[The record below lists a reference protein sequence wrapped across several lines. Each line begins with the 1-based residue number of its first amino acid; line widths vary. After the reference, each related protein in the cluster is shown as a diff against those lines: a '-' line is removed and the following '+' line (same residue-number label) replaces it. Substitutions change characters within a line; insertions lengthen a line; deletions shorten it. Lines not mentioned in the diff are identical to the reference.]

1 MSNEN
6 CGFPGIWMAF
16 THLVWMLAGS
26 AGVNTQSAAALV
38 GDSATALNITEGI
51 AQYAS
56 NLERTNI
63 DVPPFCGSSFLPRR
77 PAQLRA
83 RQRYAAKMSPSNK
96 LMAKVPRCLFSE
108 IPRSGNTFLF
118 RDIRA
123 NGSRFWFWNY
133 ARSVVKYVRPFRRLK
148 CRCRFPD
155 SKIRKSRSAADC
167 RYKRLQTKGKKSGRS
182 VSLYDVCH
190 ESYAARLR
198 AATKTTVSGVTSK
211 KP

>member
-1 MSNEN
+1 MS
-6 CGFPGIWMAF
+6 A
-16 THLVWMLAGS
+16 
-26 AGVNTQSAAALV
+26 
-38 GDSATALNITEGI
+38 
-51 AQYAS
+51 
-56 NLERTNI
+56 
-63 DVPPFCGSSFLPRR
+63 
-77 PAQLRA
+77 
-83 RQRYAAKMSPSNK
+83 SNK
-96 LMAKVPRCLFSE
+96 LMAKVPRCLYSE
-108 IPRSGNTFLF
+108 SQRSGNTFLF

-133 ARSVVKYVRPFRRLK
+133 ACSVVKYVCPFRRLK

-155 SKIRKSRSAADC
+155 SKIRKSWSAADR

-211 KP
+211 KPNGSQSATCRKTSGRPLLMHCATRDRDRCRNEP